1 MDPLETVHMGTVS
14 DQRFGGCGGKKG
26 KKLNYLN
33 YGGKDCWKMG
43 ISLKMSKG
51 FWKKESDS

>member
-1 MDPLETVHMGTVS
+1 MGTVS
-14 DQRFGGCGGKKG
+14 DQRFGGCRGKKG